1 MPCSPTKH
9 TVCVCTDGP
18 SRTDTDSPSGAMIK
32 SPAKELARRSS
43 MLTSQIPMPPS
54 PAAVTDA
61 IDQQTRRIR
70 TSISHAYERTQI
82 HQYAD
87 STRDLLSSPLTV
99 SVLAILLEAYGLR
112 GKILPNKILTE
123 VPALPYLT
131 TQPIP
136 VKVPDL
142 FLLLEQKF
150 WAPFSLW
157 FLASLVVPAIISY
170 FINLPLKAHPSHT
183 YSTRRATLE
192 ANSQLQFDPFVFSL
206 AKGLLAYL
214 IYAQHF
220 DVGGLYTHHTI
231 TTVNESIL
239 GGYFSILISSGLGAA
254 VGLYEAVL
262 KK

>member
-1 MPCSPTKH
+1 
-9 TVCVCTDGP
+9 
-18 SRTDTDSPSGAMIK
+18 
-32 SPAKELARRSS
+32 
-43 MLTSQIPMPPS
+43 
-54 PAAVTDA
+54 
-61 IDQQTRRIR
+61 
-70 TSISHAYERTQI
+70 
-82 HQYAD
+82 
-87 STRDLLSSPLTV
+87 LTV

>member
-1 MPCSPTKH
+1 MLNRT
-9 TVCVCTDGP
+9 
-18 SRTDTDSPSGAMIK
+18 SRTDTDSPSAALIK

-54 PAAVTDA
+54 PAVVTDA
-61 IDQQTRRIR
+61 IEQQTRRIR
-70 TSISHAYERTQI
+70 TSVSHAYDRTHI

-87 STRDLLSSPLTV
+87 STRDYLSSPLTV
-99 SVLAILLEAYGLR
+99 TILAILLEAWGLR
-112 GKILPNKILTE
+112 GQILPNKILTE
-123 VPALPYLT
+123 IPALPYLT
-131 TQPIP
+131 TSPTP

-142 FLLLEQKF
+142 FLLLDSKF

-157 FLASLVVPAIISY
+157 FLVSLVAPAAISY

-214 IYAQHF
+214 VFAQHF
-220 DVGGLYTHHTI
+220 TLGGLYTHHSI

-239 GGYFSILISSGLGAA
+239 GGYSNILISSGLGAA
-254 VGLYEAVL
+254 VSLYEAVL